1 MVALLVIE
9 LLRVNDNLADTTETR
24 SSRLD
29 NSPTTE
35 DISRQRK
42 RESRTCHSEP
52 MIDQAFDHK
61 SWHGTNLKGS
71 IKGITAREAA
81 WRPNRERHNIWEI
94 VVHSAYW
101 KYAVVR
107 RLLSEKRGSFP
118 IKGSNWFVRPSAGMS
133 EAEWKT
139 DLRLLLDLHAKLKRV
154 ISELTSKD
162 LAMIAPGSKVR
173 NVDLLTG
180 IAAHDLYHAGQIQLL
195 KRLHSSSGKLPV

>member
-1 MVALLVIE
+1 MTI
-9 LLRVNDNLADTTETR
+9 RPIRPKSR

-29 NSPTTE
+29 NLVATEPPTEASVSPELITLN
-35 DISRQRK
+35 K
-42 RESRTCHSEP
+42 

-81 WRPNRERHNIWEI
+81 WRPNREGHNIWEI

-118 IKGSNWFVRPSAGMS
+118 IKGSNWFVRPPGGISDA
-133 EAEWKT
+133 AWKA
-139 DLRLLLDLHAKLKRV
+139 DVRLLIEMHAKLKRIV
-154 ISELTSKD
+154 GELSPKD
-162 LAMIAPGSKVR
+162 LGIIAAGSKVR
-173 NVDLLTG
+173 
-180 IAAHDLYHAGQIQLL
+180 
-195 KRLHSSSGKLPV
+195 